1 MVIERGP
8 TEKIGMTI
16 KGGAGGTPGNPN
28 DSADE
33 GVFVSK
39 VCTMLNL
46 ISFLL
51 GHLKSTI
58 TDIYI
63 HRIWKCVCMCMHEY
77 ACVCM
82 CMHVYA

>member
-1 MVIERGP
+1 MLLCKMLILFQELVIERGP

-39 VCTMLNL
+39 VCTILTL
-46 ISFLL
+46 TVTFFTWS
-51 GHLKSTI
+51 LKVN
-58 TDIYI
+58 Y
-63 HRIWKCVCMCMHEY
+63 H
-77 ACVCM
+77 
-82 CMHVYA
+82 

>member
-39 VCTMLNL
+39 VCTILTLTVIFFYLVTQSQLSL
-46 ISFLL
+46 IS
-51 GHLKSTI
+51 
-58 TDIYI
+58 IYI
-63 HRIWKCVCMCMHEY
+63 EY
-77 ACVCM
+77 GSVFACVCVRQLY
-82 CMHVYA
+82 C